1 MIKKKK
7 FVFPDQKLL
16 ERDKGI
22 FVSDNARNL
31 IEKLLIKE
39 PENRLGS
46 KNGVEEI
53 LAHPW
58 FSDIDRI
65 LMMNKKIKPEFI
77 PKVKPDKEILKES
90 QKLTDKKRIK
100 VTLHLSDDTMVQDVT
115 WAQLKAQAMSE
126 NYMTNAWFVS
136 IEFDFNLFSKLD
148 MNEYHQMLVN
158 ELREAQRKQKNLL
171 SLKPIAVTT
180 PTTWGDMKH
189 IFMSQTTDLDHS
201 LPMNEQTE
209 AALIFVRNFY
219 LVTFLQNE
227 LSIED
232 QWIVRRL
239 VDAQKS

>member
-1 MIKKKK
+1 MEKMIKKKK

-22 FVSDNARNL
+22 FVSDNARDL

-90 QKLTDKKRIK
+90 
-100 VTLHLSDDTMVQDVT
+100 
-115 WAQLKAQAMSE
+115 
-126 NYMTNAWFVS
+126 
-136 IEFDFNLFSKLD
+136 
-148 MNEYHQMLVN
+148 
-158 ELREAQRKQKNLL
+158 
-171 SLKPIAVTT
+171 
-180 PTTWGDMKH
+180 
-189 IFMSQTTDLDHS
+189 
-201 LPMNEQTE
+201 
-209 AALIFVRNFY
+209 
-219 LVTFLQNE
+219 
-227 LSIED
+227 
-232 QWIVRRL
+232 
-239 VDAQKS
+239 